1 MSLISTLFTGVSGLS
16 GQSKAME
23 IIGDNIANVNTVG
36 FKGSSPVFGDIFSTV
51 LHNGSVTSQLGGGS
65 QLSGVLQSWDQGAIE
80 HSANALDLAIDG
92 NGFFITSTYGDTDQF
107 YTRNGQFRINELG
120 LVQSMTGEILKGFDY
135 TNNVLS
141 TTMEDIDL
149 AGVQSSPNA
158 STYFNSGTQLNAAAT
173 ATSTFITPVTLYNSV
188 GSIVTLNVTFTKVAS
203 ANQWSY
209 SAVPSEGTITAGA
222 TGTVTFD
229 TSGQLSLVDGE
240 TAADHSFTLNFDD
253 ATTPAEEMSLNWDL
267 VDSAGTTHGKLT
279 GFAAASNNNSL
290 VQDGYATGTLL
301 GLSVT
306 SLGDITGLFN
316 NGQTELL
323 NRIAMADFLAPSGLN
338 RSGNNKFTESQ
349 ESGAPTI
356 GVPDTGGLGKIL
368 GESLELSNVDIA
380 QAFVTM
386 IKTQQAYQASA
397 RLITTTD
404 DLLSESVNLVR

>member
-36 FKGSSPVFGDIFSTV
+36 FKGSAPVFGDIFSTV
-51 LHNGSVTSQLGGGS
+51 LHNGAVTSQLGGGS
-65 QLSGVLQSWDQGAIE
+65 QLSGVLQAWDQGAIE
-80 HSANALDLAIDG
+80 HSPNALDLAIDG
-92 NGFFITSTYGDTDQF
+92 NGFFVTSTYGDTDQY

-135 TNNVLS
+135 TNDVLS

-173 ATSTFITPVTLYNSV
+173 ATSTFITPITLYNSV

-209 SAVPSEGTITAGA
+209 SAIPSEGTITAGA

-229 TSGQLSLVDGE
+229 TTGQLSLVDGE
-240 TAADHSFTLNFDD
+240 TAADHTFTLNFDD
-253 ATTPAEEMSLNWDL
+253 ATTPANEMSLNWDL